1 MNSEETNPPAVVLS
15 TTLLNVARSHQPKG
29 SMCSSCA
36 WARRNCE
43 GLDFESMLVIGKD
56 DSTGAKIVRCT
67 GHLSSNTEKKTD
79 FLAAALRSETFNAM
93 YPADSAG

>member
-79 FLAAALRSETFNAM
+79 FLAAALRST
-93 YPADSAG
+93 